1 MISRQLAYAAL
12 VVKDV
17 EATARVLG
25 EVLGLRHSPLP
36 VGENGA
42 TVPVFSVGESALA
55 LFALG
60 DPFVD
65 GRQRPGVHHIAMA
78 VEDLAGGLAQAREAG
93 LPLARQQPANGL
105 GGRAAA
111 LLDPQATGGALIR
124 LTEPLQLAPSSEGM
138 VERIDHIGIATA
150 TIESDQETLVRK
162 LGQPLESTQTDSEV
176 LIPVE
181 SFTSDK
187 YGMVQKAR
195 QPEIIGSL
203 RVIFVTVGDTELEIL
218 QGYNKSENIHVEQ
231 GSVGTTRNDY
241 AAIVGYV
248 NRHGAGH
255 HHIAL
260 KVKDINACLNYLQGA
275 GLRMIDMEGRP
286 GSRRALIGF
295 VHPASLGGVL
305 MHLVERPDK
314 WPPDAGDGPAA
325 PGGDAG

>member
-25 EVLGLRHSPLP
+25 EVLGLRRGTLS
-36 VGENGA
+36 VGGNGA
-42 TVPVFSVGESALA
+42 TATVFSVGGSALA
-55 LFALG
+55 LFAPG

-65 GRQRPGVHHIAMA
+65 GRKRPGVHHIALA
-78 VEDLAGGLAQAREAG
+78 VEDLAEGLSQLREAD
-93 LPLARQQPANGL
+93 LPLARRQPAIGL

-124 LTEPLQLAPSSEGM
+124 LTEPLQLAPSPDGM

-150 TIESDQETLVRK
+150 TIERDQDTLVRK

-176 LIPVE
+176 LIPLE

-195 QPEIIGSL
+195 QPEMIGSL

-218 QGYNKSENIHVEQ
+218 QGYDKSQNIHVEQ
-231 GSVGTTRNDY
+231 GAGGNTRNDY

-260 KVKDINACLNYLQGA
+260 KVKDINACLNHLSGA
-275 GLRMIDMEGRP
+275 GLRMIDLEGRP

-305 MHLVERPDK
+305 MHLVERPDH
-314 WPPDAGDGPAA
+314 WPPATGGGPAA
-325 PGGDAG
+325 PAGETG

>member
-17 EATARVLG
+17 GAAAGVMG
-25 EVLGLRHSPLP
+25 ELLGLRRSDLP
-36 VGENGA
+36 VGDNGA
-42 TVPVFSVGESALA
+42 TAPVFSVGESALA
-55 LFALG
+55 LFSVG

-65 GRQRPGVHHIAMA
+65 GRKRPGVHHIAMA
-78 VEDLAGGLAQAREAG
+78 VEDLPAGLAQVREAG
-93 LPLARQQPANGL
+93 LPLVRQAPEKGL
-105 GGRAAA
+105 AGRAQA

-124 LTEPLQLAPSSEGM
+124 LTEPLALASSPAGM

-150 TIESDQETLVRK
+150 TIENDQETLVRK

-176 LIPVE
+176 LIPLE

-195 QPEIIGSL
+195 EPQIIGSL

-218 QGYNKSENIHVEQ
+218 QGYDKSQDIHVTQ
-231 GSVGTTRNDY
+231 GAAGNTRNDY

-260 KVKDINACLNYLQGA
+260 KVKDINACLSHLDGA
-275 GLRMIDMEGRP
+275 GLRMIDLEGRP

-305 MHLVERPDK
+305 LHLVERPDNR
-314 WPPDAGDGPAA
+314 PPATGVGLAGG
-325 PGGDAG
+325 AGEAG

>member
-25 EVLGLRHSPLP
+25 EVLGLRRSPLP
-36 VGENGA
+36 VGENDA
-42 TVPVFSVGESALA
+42 TAPVFSVGESALA
-55 LFALG
+55 LFAVG

-65 GRQRPGVHHIAMA
+65 GWKRPGVHHIALE
-78 VEDLAGGLAQAREAG
+78 VEDLAGALARVREAG
-93 LPLARQQPANGL
+93 VPLARQEPAKGL
-105 GGRAAA
+105 GGRHNA

-124 LTEPLQLAPSSEGM
+124 LTEPLELAPSPAGM

-150 TIESDQETLVRK
+150 TIESDRETLVRK

-195 QPEIIGSL
+195 EPVIIGSL

-218 QGYNKSENIHVEQ
+218 QGYDKSQNIHVEQ
-231 GSVGTTRNDY
+231 GAAGNTRNDY

-260 KVKDINACLNYLQGA
+260 KVKDINACLSYLKGA
-275 GLRMIDMEGRP
+275 GLRLIDLEGRP

-295 VHPASLGGVL
+295 GHPASLGGVL
-305 MHLVERPDK
+305 LHLVERPDN
-314 WPPDAGDGPAA
+314 WLPAEGAASDGK
-325 PGGDAG
+325 GG